1 MTQPNNSFVVRFV
14 AADRGV
20 KSEARVQGR
29 IAFPDKRS
37 SQPNAG
43 EFWRVFI
50 RGENPTKTVF
60 FLTCIEKVEQ
70 PADYQSPV
78 AASKPNTSQ
87 DRKDQHGKGNN
98 GKRKGNDR
106 NKGDRRNGDRSKRD
120 DRSHNEA
127 PRVWSFGPSTETPPA
142 DPVAEK
148 MFEQGYIFAP
158 GGDAYEQA
166 TAWLTPIAKVDF
178 GNVQFAFA
186 QRAGLADSNAV
197 ALAYQ
202 MRAVIVAIDGFKESN
217 NKLAADLKGVS
228 ERDREAAVEFVA
240 AKKRFDAATA
250 AKQQLQLDTLSYGR
264 LKQRYAKDG
273 KAEDAEANSHLAVI
287 KDDLDTRRTAVN
299 AEFEAAKNAKS
310 DAEMARH
317 FAYSVEEVDRAVAI
331 MGELETNEL
340 ALAAQAADLKEKVRA
355 YEDLI
360 HRLRKAA

>member
-78 AASKPNTSQ
+78 AGKPNTSQ

-98 GKRKGNDR
+98 GKRNDR

-148 MFEQGYIFAP
+148 MFEQGYVFAP

-166 TAWLTPIAKVDF
+166 TAWLTPIAKVDL

-202 MRAVIVAIDGFKESN
+202 MRAVLVAIDGFKESN

>member
-1 MTQPNNSFVVRFV
+1 MTQQNNSFVVRFV

-37 SQPNAG
+37 PQPNAG

-60 FLTCIEKVEQ
+60 FLTCIEKVDQ
-70 PADYQSPV
+70 PADYQSPI
-78 AASKPNTSQ
+78 AAKPNTSQ

-148 MFEQGYIFAP
+148 MFEQGYLFAP
-158 GGDAYEQA
+158 GSDAYEQA
-166 TAWLTPIAKVDF
+166 TAWLTPVAKVDL

-186 QRAGLADSNAV
+186 QRAGYGDSNAV
-197 ALAYQ
+197 AIACQ
-202 MRAVIVAIDGFKESN
+202 MHAVIVAIDVLKASN

-240 AKKRFDAATA
+240 AKKRFDAATE
-250 AKQQLQLDTLSYGR
+250 AKAQLQLDTLSYGR

-273 KAEDAEANSHLAVI
+273 KAEDAEANSHLAVV

-317 FAYSVEEVDRAVAI
+317 FAYSVEEVDRAVSI
-331 MGELETNEL
+331 MGELEANEL
-340 ALAAQAADLKEKVRA
+340 SQANAANDLKEKVRA
-355 YEDLI
+355 YEDRI
-360 HRLRKAA
+360 HQLRKAA

>member
-1 MTQPNNSFVVRFV
+1 MAQDNSFVVRFV
-14 AADRGV
+14 PADCGV

-37 SQPNAG
+37 PQPNAG
-43 EFWRVFI
+43 DFWRVFI

-60 FLTCIEKVEQ
+60 FLTCIEQVEQ
-70 PADYQSPV
+70 PADYQSPQP
-78 AASKPNTSQ
+78 AMKPNNGGA
-87 DRKDQHGKGNN
+87 RKEQNGKGN
-98 GKRKGNDR
+98 GQKSKGSDR
-106 NKGDRRNGDRSKRD
+106 NKGDRRNGDRAKRN
-120 DRSHNEA
+120 DRPQSDA
-127 PRVWSFGPSTETPPA
+127 PRTWSFGPSTATPPA

-148 MFEQGYIFAP
+148 MFEQGYVFAP

-166 TAWLTPIAKVDF
+166 TAWLTPVAKVDLA
-178 GNVQFAFA
+178 NVQFAFA
-186 QRAGLADSNAV
+186 QRAGATDANAA
-197 ALAYQ
+197 ALATE
-202 MRAVIVAIDGFKESN
+202 MRAVLVAIDGLKAGN
-217 NKLAADLKGVS
+217 TKLAADLKGVS
-228 ERDREAAVEFVA
+228 ERDREAAVEFVT

-273 KAEDAEANSHLAVI
+273 KAEDAEANSHLAVV
-287 KDDLDTRRTAVN
+287 KDELDTRRIAVN

-331 MGELETNEL
+331 MGEFESNEL
-340 ALAAQAADLKEKVRA
+340 SLANFANDLKEKVRA

>member
-78 AASKPNTSQ
+78 AAGKPNTSQ

-120 DRSHNEA
+120 DSSRNEA
-127 PRVWSFGPSTETPPA
+127 PRVWSFGPSTETPPV
-142 DPVAEK
+142 DTVAGK
-148 MFEQGYIFAP
+148 VFEQDYLFAP

-166 TAWLTPIAKVDF
+166 TAWLTPVVKIDMS
-178 GNVQFAFA
+178 NLRFAHA
-186 QRAGLADSNAV
+186 QKASLLDPNAV
-197 ALAYQ
+197 ALAYE
-202 MRAVIVAIDGFKESN
+202 MRAVIVAIDGLKASN
-217 NKLAADLKGVS
+217 DKLAADLKGVS

-273 KAEDAEANSHLAVI
+273 KAEDAEATSHLAVI

-331 MGELETNEL
+331 MGELEANEL
-340 ALAAQAADLKEKVRA
+340 SQANFANDLKEKVRV
-355 YEDLI
+355 YEDRI
-360 HRLRKAA
+360 HQIRKAA